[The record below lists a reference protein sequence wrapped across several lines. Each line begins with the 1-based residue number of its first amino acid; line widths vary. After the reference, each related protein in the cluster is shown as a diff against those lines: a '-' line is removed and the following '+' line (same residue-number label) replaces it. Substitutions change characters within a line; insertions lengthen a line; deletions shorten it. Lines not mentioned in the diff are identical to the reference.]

1 MLVNSK
7 KSIIAV
13 SVATVALLLGSIA
26 PAQADWKADLVT
38 KGTLINCIDP
48 EYPPMEYYSK
58 GTSGKIIGFD
68 AEASAALAKE
78 LKLKIKQLAT
88 SFEGLIPA
96 LTAGRCDMVWTALYL
111 SNKRL
116 AVADGVP
123 YLETGPGV
131 VVAKGNPKK
140 ITDISFSM
148 CGTRIA
154 VQGASANEALVQA
167 QDKVCRDTGKKP
179 IALSSYPKVA
189 ETVAALLNG
198 KVDGIV
204 ETDVA
209 CGDIV
214 NKNKKKFEVAKGY
227 FLGDVSFA
235 AYMQKGSSLT
245 PVVKKAVQ
253 KLMDNGKLA
262 KIAKKYNLDP
272 EKLTTVGEP
281 I

>member
-1 MLVNSK
+1 
-7 KSIIAV
+7 
-13 SVATVALLLGSIA
+13 
-26 PAQADWKADLVT
+26 
-38 KGTLINCIDP
+38 
-48 EYPPMEYYSK
+48 
-58 GTSGKIIGFD
+58 
-68 AEASAALAKE
+68 
-78 LKLKIKQLAT
+78 
-88 SFEGLIPA
+88 
-96 LTAGRCDMVWTALYL
+96 VWTALYL

-140 ITDISFSM
+140 ISDISFSM

-154 VQGASANEALVQA
+154 VQGASANEGLVKA
-167 QDKVCRDTGKKP
+167 QDKVCQDTGKKG
-179 IALSSYPKVA
+179 IAISSYPKVA

-214 NKNKKKFEVAKGY
+214 NKNAKKLEVAKGY

-235 AYMQKGSSLT
+235 AYIQKGSDLT
-245 PVVKKAVQ
+245 PVVKKAVE
-253 KLMDNGKLA
+253 KLISNGTIA

>member
-1 MLVNSK
+1 MKSK

-13 SVATVALLLGSIA
+13 TVASLALVLGSVS
-26 PAQADWKADLVT
+26 PANADWKGDLVT
-38 KGTLINCIDP
+38 KGTLTNCIDA
-48 EYPPMEYYSK
+48 EYPPMEYFSN

-68 AEASAALAKE
+68 ADASAAVAKE
-78 LKLKIKQLAT
+78 LGLKIKQLNTA
-88 SFEGLIPA
+88 FDGLIPA
-96 LTAGRCDMVWTALYL
+96 LTAGRCDIVWTALYL

-131 VVAKGNPKK
+131 VVAKGNPKN
-140 ITDISFSM
+140 ITDISFTL

-154 VQGASANEALVQA
+154 VQGASANENLVKA
-167 QDKVCRDTGKKP
+167 QDKICKDTGKKS
-179 IALSSYPKVA
+179 IAISSYPKVA

-214 NKNKKKFEVAKGY
+214 NKNAKKLEVAKGY

-235 AYMQKGSSLT
+235 SYIKKGSDLT
-245 PVVKKAVQ
+245 PAVKKAVE
-253 KLMDNGKLA
+253 KLISNGTLA

>member
-1 MLVNSK
+1 MKSK

-13 SVATVALLLGSIA
+13 TAASLALVLGSVS
-26 PAQADWKADLVT
+26 PANADWKADLVT
-38 KGTLINCIDP
+38 KGTLTNCIDV
-48 EYPPMEYYSK
+48 EYPPMEYFSN
-58 GTSGKIIGFD
+58 
-68 AEASAALAKE
+68 ASAAIAKE
-78 LKLKIKQLAT
+78 LGLKIKQLNTA
-88 SFEGLIPA
+88 FDGLIPA

-116 AVADGVP
+116 AVADGVA

-140 ITDISFSM
+140 ITDLSFSL

-154 VQGASANEALVQA
+154 VQGASANEGLVKE
-167 QDKVCRDTGKKP
+167 QDKICKDTGKGA
-179 IALSSYPKVA
+179 IAISSYPKVA

-214 NKNKKKFEVAKGY
+214 NKSAKKLEVAKGF

-235 AYMQKGSSLT
+235 AYMQKGSNLT
-245 PVVKKAVQ
+245 PAVKKAVE
-253 KLMDNGKLA
+253 KLISNGTLA

-272 EKLTTVGEP
+272 EKLTTTGEP

>member
-1 MLVNSK
+1 VKSK

-13 SVATVALLLGSIA
+13 TVASLALVLGSVS
-26 PAQADWKADLVT
+26 PANADWKGDLVT
-38 KGTLINCIDP
+38 KGTLTNCIDV
-48 EYPPMEYYSK
+48 EYPPMEYFSN

-68 AEASAALAKE
+68 ADASAAVAKE
-78 LKLKIKQLAT
+78 LGLKSKQLNTA
-88 SFEGLIPA
+88 FDGLIPA
-96 LTAGRCDMVWTALYL
+96 LTAGRCDIVWTALYL

-140 ITDISFSM
+140 ITDISFSL

-154 VQGASANEALVQA
+154 VQGASANEGLVKA
-167 QDKVCRDTGKKP
+167 QDKICKDTGKQA
-179 IALSSYPKVA
+179 IAISSYPKVA

-214 NKNKKKFEVAKGY
+214 NKNAKKLEVAKGY

-235 AYMQKGSSLT
+235 AYIKKGSDLT
-245 PVVKKAVQ
+245 PAVKKAVE
-253 KLMDNGKLA
+253 KLISNGTLA

-272 EKLTTVGEP
+272 EKLTTAGEP

>member
-1 MLVNSK
+1 MKSK

-13 SVATVALLLGSIA
+13 TAASLALVLGSVS
-26 PAQADWKADLVT
+26 PANADWKADLVT
-38 KGTLINCIDP
+38 KGTLTNCIDV
-48 EYPPMEYYSK
+48 EYPPMEYFSN
-58 GTSGKIIGFD
+58 GSSGKIIGFD
-68 AEASAALAKE
+68 ADASAAVAKE
-78 LKLKIKQLAT
+78 LGLKIKQLNTA
-88 SFEGLIPA
+88 FDGLIPA

-116 AVADGVP
+116 AVAVGVA

-140 ITDISFSM
+140 ITDLSFSL

-154 VQGASANEALVQA
+154 VQGASANEGLVKE
-167 QDKVCRDTGKKP
+167 QDKICKDTGKGA
-179 IALSSYPKVA
+179 IAISSYPKVA

-214 NKNKKKFEVAKGY
+214 NKSAKKLEVAKGF

-235 AYMQKGSSLT
+235 AYMQKGSNLT
-245 PVVKKAVQ
+245 PAVKKAVE
-253 KLMDNGKLA
+253 KLISNGTLA

-272 EKLTTVGEP
+272 EKLTTTGEP

>member
-1 MLVNSK
+1 VLFRS
-7 KSIIAV
+7 
-13 SVATVALLLGSIA
+13 
-26 PAQADWKADLVT
+26 
-38 KGTLINCIDP
+38 
-48 EYPPMEYYSK
+48 
-58 GTSGKIIGFD
+58 
-68 AEASAALAKE
+68 
-78 LKLKIKQLAT
+78 
-88 SFEGLIPA
+88 
-96 LTAGRCDMVWTALYL
+96 
-111 SNKRL
+111 
-116 AVADGVP
+116 

-140 ITDISFSM
+140 ISDLSFSL

-154 VQGASANEALVQA
+154 VQGASANEGLVKE
-167 QDKVCRDTGKKP
+167 QDKICKDTGKKS
-179 IALSSYPKVA
+179 IAISSYPKVA

-214 NKNKKKFEVAKGY
+214 NKNAKKLEVAKGY

-235 AYMQKGSSLT
+235 VYMNKGSALT
-245 PVVKKAVQ
+245 PAVKKAVE
-253 KLMDNGKLA
+253 KLISNGTLG

>member
-1 MLVNSK
+1 VKSK

-13 SVATVALLLGSIA
+13 TAASLALVLGSVS
-26 PAQADWKADLVT
+26 PANADWKADLVT
-38 KGTLINCIDP
+38 KGTLTNCIDV
-48 EYPPMEYYSK
+48 EYPPMEYFSN
-58 GTSGKIIGFD
+58 GSSGKIIGFD
-68 AEASAALAKE
+68 ADASAAVAKE
-78 LKLKIKQLAT
+78 LGLKIKQLNTA
-88 SFEGLIPA
+88 FDGLIPA

-140 ITDISFSM
+140 ITDLSFSL

-154 VQGASANEALVQA
+154 VQGASANEGLVKE
-167 QDKVCRDTGKKP
+167 QDKICKDTGKGA
-179 IALSSYPKVA
+179 IAISSYPKVA

-214 NKNKKKFEVAKGY
+214 NKSAKKLEVAKGF

-235 AYMQKGSSLT
+235 AYMQKGSNLT
-245 PVVKKAVQ
+245 PAVKKAVE
-253 KLMDNGKLA
+253 KLISNGTLA

-272 EKLTTVGEP
+272 EKLTTTGEP

>member
-1 MLVNSK
+1 VKSK

-13 SVATVALLLGSIA
+13 TAASLALVLGSVS
-26 PAQADWKADLVT
+26 PANADWKADLVT
-38 KGTLINCIDP
+38 KGTLTNCIDV
-48 EYPPMEYYSK
+48 EYPPMEYFSN
-58 GTSGKIIGFD
+58 GSSGKIIGFD
-68 AEASAALAKE
+68 ADASAAIAKE
-78 LKLKIKQLAT
+78 LGLKIKQLNTA
-88 SFEGLIPA
+88 FDGLIPA

-140 ITDISFSM
+140 ITDLSFSL

-154 VQGASANEALVQA
+154 VQGASANEGLVKE
-167 QDKVCRDTGKKP
+167 QDKICKDTGKGA
-179 IALSSYPKVA
+179 IAISSYPKVA

-214 NKNKKKFEVAKGY
+214 NKSAKKLEVAKGF

-235 AYMQKGSSLT
+235 AYMQKGSNLT
-245 PVVKKAVQ
+245 PAVKKAVE
-253 KLMDNGKLA
+253 KLISNGTLA

-272 EKLTTVGEP
+272 EKLTTTGEP